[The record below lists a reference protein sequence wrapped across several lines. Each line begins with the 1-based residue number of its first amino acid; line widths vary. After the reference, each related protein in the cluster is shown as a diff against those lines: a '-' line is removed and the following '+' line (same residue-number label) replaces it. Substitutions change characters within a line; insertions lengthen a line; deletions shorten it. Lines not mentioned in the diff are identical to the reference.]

1 MINSL
6 LLRGECSSLQKC
18 NRSSF
23 ICCPCVSINYK
34 CPSIFHH
41 CASIFSTR
49 AHSPT
54 QTFFVSNRQHPFN
67 DRGFS
72 LRSIEAP
79 AVVLHHGN
87 ESLCNNERWL
97 VTTHR
102 MPGVTRVLTPA
113 HAAQARDEREEESVG
128 QWRQDRTLQAR
139 QCQCNMGMWR
149 QC

>member
-1 MINSL
+1 M
-6 LLRGECSSLQKC
+6 
-18 NRSSF
+18 
-23 ICCPCVSINYK
+23 SINI
-34 CPSIFHH
+34 PSLCINILHTGTQSNSVIF
-41 CASIFSTR
+41 C
-49 AHSPT
+49 
-54 QTFFVSNRQHPFN
+54 QQQLDNRQHSFN

-79 AVVLHHGN
+79 AVVLRHAN

-139 QCQCNMGMWR
+139 QCQCVQTMLRYTGCPIFLGHPVHVMS
-149 QC
+149 

>member
-1 MINSL
+1 MHQYSPH
-6 LLRGECSSLQKC
+6 GHTVQ
-18 NRSSF
+18 
-23 ICCPCVSINYK
+23 
-34 CPSIFHH
+34 
-41 CASIFSTR
+41 
-49 AHSPT
+49 HSHFLSAT
-54 QTFFVSNRQHPFN
+54 DNRQHPFN

-79 AVVLHHGN
+79 AVVLRHGN

-102 MPGVTRVLTPA
+102 MPGVTRGLTPA

-139 QCQCNMGMWR
+139 QCF
-149 QC
+149 